1 MSLDLT
7 LTFDGH
13 RVRMVGT
20 AERPEWV
27 ARDVC
32 RVLCLH
38 VASGVRT
45 VPDDEKGLHIVQT
58 PGGPQETATVTEA
71 GLFRLISRSRKP
83 AAARFQS
90 WLFGEVLPSI
100 RKHGQYPP
108 PVVLRPA
115 TREFQIATALLL
127 AQEIITEQ
135 GARLAVAEPKAAVLD
150 AIAESDGDLPLQD
163 VGRHL
168 GLGPNRAI
176 WRMEADGLLF
186 RGSHGTLTPHA
197 AWIDAGYF
205 RFVVTHPDDTGRTFG
220 QTKVTKRG
228 LVWLAGR
235 YRADGQLLLPG
246 PIRVDQ

>member
-1 MSLDLT
+1 
-7 LTFDGH
+7 
-13 RVRMVGT
+13 
-20 AERPEWV
+20 V
-27 ARDVC
+27 ARDLPEDE
-32 RVLCLH
+32 R
-38 VASGVRT
+38 GVIS
-45 VPDDEKGLHIVQT
+45 LMT
-58 PGGPQETATVTEA
+58 PGGPQPYLCVTEA

-108 PVVLRPA
+108 PVALRPA

-135 GARLAVAEPKAAVLD
+135 AARLAVAEPKAAVLD
-150 AIAESDGDLPLQD
+150 AIAESDGDLTLQD

-176 WRMEADGLLF
+176 WRMEEDGLLF

-197 AWIDAGYF
+197 AWLDAGYF
-205 RFVVTHPDDTGRTFG
+205 RYVTTAPDPQGRTFG

-228 LVWLAGR
+228 LVWLATR
-235 YRADGQLLLPG
+235 YRQTGGGQLERG
-246 PIRVDQ
+246 Q

>member
-32 RVLCLH
+32 RVLAIHNSRDAL
-38 VASGVRT
+38 RDI
-45 VPDDEKGLHIVQT
+45 VPEAEKGVARTDTL
-58 PGGPQETATVTEA
+58 GGPQEVATVTEA

-90 WLFGEVLPSI
+90 WLFGAVLPSI
-100 RKHGQYPP
+100 RQHGQYPP
-108 PVVLRPA
+108 PAPLRPP
-115 TREFQIATALLL
+115 TREFQVATALLL
-127 AQEIITEQ
+127 AKEIMDEQ
-135 GARLAVAEPKAAVLD
+135 SARLAVAEPKAAVLD
-150 AIAESDGDLPLQD
+150 AIAESDGDLALQD

-176 WRMEADGLLF
+176 WRMEEDGLLF

-197 AWIDAGYF
+197 AWLDAGYF
-205 RFVVTHPDDTGRTFG
+205 RYVTTAPDAAGRTFG

-228 LVWLAGR
+228 LVWLATR
-235 YRADGQLLLPG
+235 YRQTAVAQLERGQ
-246 PIRVDQ
+246 

>member
-7 LTFDGH
+7 VMWEGH

-20 AERPEWV
+20 AEQPEWV
-27 ARDVC
+27 AKDVC
-32 RVLCLH
+32 FVLDIHNSRRAL
-38 VASGVRT
+38 AEMIPAPEKGVR
-45 VPDDEKGLHIVQT
+45 IAYT
-58 PGGPQETATVTEA
+58 PGGPQEYATVTEA

-83 AAARFQS
+83 SAARFQS

-100 RKHGQYPP
+100 RQHGQYPP
-108 PVVLRPA
+108 PAPVRPA
-115 TREFQIATALLL
+115 SREFQIATALLL

-150 AIAESDGDLPLQD
+150 AIAESDGDLSLQD

-176 WRMEADGLLF
+176 WRMEEDGLLF

-197 AWIDAGYF
+197 AWLDAGYF
-205 RFVVTHPDDTGRTFG
+205 RYVTTAPDAAGRTFG

-228 LVWLAGR
+228 LVWLATR
-235 YRADGQLLLPG
+235 YRQNGGGQLERG
-246 PIRVDQ
+246 Q